1 MTENATETKAP
12 ALRPEERARVRIDA
26 QLADAGW
33 HVCDRDHFTSARNAV
48 ALTEGLLNGNLEAD
62 YLLFLDGK
70 IVGILE
76 AKRPDI
82 DLEQAAGE
90 QAVNY
95 TYEIPSEYPVWNP
108 NRLLVFLANGERT
121 LLRERFF
128 EDDGSPRDRFLP
140 LAKMLTPKECADAL
154 GVASYWAG
162 LPELTAYEIGK
173 LRNCQVEAITHL
185 ESSFRRGADK
195 ALLVLATGAGKTYT
209 ACMAA
214 YRLLSYTPAKRIL
227 FLVDRNNL
235 GEQAIN
241 EFSTFRLTKDGSPFT
256 DVFITERIKGN
267 QANPKAS
274 LTVSTIQ
281 RLYAT
286 LTGTAAKSD
295 AEEDEECGVMSAE
308 GGVQC
313 GMMSAEGGVEGGVSE
328 AEINSAINSALR
340 TPNSALKL
348 PRDYFDAIIIDEC
361 HRSIYGRW
369 RAVLDYF
376 DTARFIGLTATPSAE
391 TLEFFDKNL
400 AVNYTFEKSITDGI
414 NVDYQVYRIKTR
426 SSSEGVDVAQGEPV
440 DVITRRTGERKA
452 TAAKEDVHY
461 DPSALDR
468 AVVQPDQIR
477 QVLEAYKKA
486 VYTEMFVD
494 DLARTPDFASLPKTL
509 VFAKSEDHAR
519 RIVEIAREV
528 FDGQS
533 PDFVQTITYSAGDP
547 QKLIREF
554 RNSKTFRIAV
564 TVTLV
569 ATGTDIRPLEVL
581 LFMRDVNAYS
591 LYVQMRGRG
600 CRTVNPDQLRAVTP
614 NANGK
619 EQFFLVDAVG
629 VTEHPMEGGEEGGGR
644 REEGGVAPVISLPR
658 LLEKL
663 SYGIVSDEHLRLLA
677 SRLARLNA
685 RVTPAQALKFRT
697 LAGFELRDKAA
708 EIYEA
713 LDDPALPPFENAAQ
727 PNARRRALVS
737 PLVDNLPARDYL
749 LELNAGYVVI
759 QKPGHDEVIYTGF
772 SVTDART
779 VLDGFEAFLKANPT
793 DNATLAAIGAGRDAR
808 FDYAALTSLRD
819 DALRVS
825 KDFSCPKVWS
835 AYALLRP
842 ADVVKLATPAEREAV
857 TNWLGLSRFGLGAST
872 RLFSLLS
879 SSRHFSAPRH
889 FELWKGQK
897 QHAPVTAGQ
906 NDVLKEILPLV
917 LANGAMSR
925 DDLIETGN
933 AQLLAEGVKAFGSL
947 PAFDAELES
956 LSTFFMKAV

>member
-1 MTENATETKAP
+1 MANP
-12 ALRPEERARVRIDA
+12 SPEARARVKIDA

-33 HVCDRDHFTSARNAV
+33 HVCDRNHFTSDYNAV

-70 IVGILE
+70 IVGVVE

-82 DLEQAAGE
+82 DLVAAAGG

-95 TYEIPSEYPVWNP
+95 TYEVPTEYPVWNSQ
-108 NRLLVFLANGERT
+108 RFIVILANGEKM
-121 LLRERFF
+121 LIHQKFVE
-128 EDDGSPRDRFLP
+128 EDGTTHDEFPPLP
-140 LAKMLTPKECADAL
+140 KMLTPKECVEYLDIR
-154 GVASYWAG
+154 SYWAG
-162 LPELTAYEIGK
+162 LPELTEYEIGK
-173 LRNCQVEAITHL
+173 LRKCQVEAITHL

-241 EFSTFRLTKDGSPFT
+241 EFSTFRLTQDGSPFT
-256 DVFITERIKGN
+256 DIFITERIKGN
-267 QANPKAS
+267 KANPKAS

-295 AEEDEECGVMSAE
+295 AEEDDEDR
-308 GGVQC
+308 
-313 GMMSAEGGVEGGVSE
+313 E
-328 AEINSAINSALR
+328 AEAEAAQLG
-340 TPNSALKL
+340 TGKLKL
-348 PRDYFDAIIIDEC
+348 PHDYFDAIIIDEC

-376 DTARFIGLTATPSAE
+376 NTARFIGLTATPSAE

-400 AVNYTFEKSITDGI
+400 AVNYTYEKSITDGI
-414 NVDYQVYRIKTR
+414 NVDYQIYRIKTR
-426 SSSEGVDVAQGEPV
+426 SSSEGVDVAKGETV
-440 DVITRRTGERKA
+440 DVITRRTGERETKSA
-452 TAAKEDVHY
+452 TEDMHY
-461 DPSALDR
+461 EATALDR

-477 QVLEAYKKA
+477 SVLESYKKA
-486 VYTEMFVD
+486 VYTEMYVN

-509 VFAKSEDHAR
+509 IFAKSEDHAR
-519 RIVEIAREV
+519 RIVEIAKEV
-528 FDGQS
+528 FDGQ
-533 PDFVQTITYSAGDP
+533 PDDFVQTITYSAGDP

-581 LFMRDVNAYS
+581 IFMRDVNAYS

-600 CRTVNPDQLRAVTP
+600 CRTINSDQLRAVTP

-619 EQFFLVDAVG
+619 EQFFLVDAIG
-629 VTEHPMEGGEEGGGR
+629 VTEHPMEGGK
-644 REEGGVAPVISLPR
+644 GVTETTDGPKPLSLAH

-677 SRLARLNA
+677 SRLSRINA
-685 RVTPAQALKFRT
+685 RITQEQALKFRT
-697 LAGFELRDKAA
+697 IAGFELREMADD
-708 EIYEA
+708 IYEA
-713 LDDPALPPFENAAQ
+713 LDDESLPVFENAGD
-727 PNARRRALVS
+727 PNTRRRALVQ
-737 PLVDNLPARDYL
+737 PLIDNLSARDYL
-749 LELNAGYVVI
+749 LELNAGYIVI
-759 QKPGHDEVIYTGF
+759 QKPGRDEVIYTGF
-772 SVTDART
+772 SMTDART

-793 DNATLAAIGAGRDAR
+793 DNATLAAIKENRERR
-808 FDYAALTSLRD
+808 FDYGSLTTIKE
-819 DALRVS
+819 DALRVN

-835 AYALLRP
+835 AYALIRQQ
-842 ADVVKLATPAEREAV
+842 DVVKLTTPAEREAV
-857 TNWLGLSRFGLGAST
+857 TNWLGLTRFGLGSSAK
-872 RLFSLLS
+872 LFSLLS
-879 SSRHFSAPRH
+879 SSQHFSAPRH

-897 QHAPVTAGQ
+897 QHAPITAGQ
-906 NDVLKEILPLV
+906 NDVLKEILPLI
-917 LANGAMSR
+917 LANGAMNR

-947 PAFDAELES
+947 PTFNDELES
-956 LSTFFMKAV
+956 LSSFFMKAI